1 MGPSIVRDDEKSP
14 VHRRRHIERQIS
26 DLNVPP
32 GRRDSPSVRQQRR
45 AIRLPARARR
55 RQGAALSHR
64 SDDGDDAGAERR
76 QDGDAPARGLGDTA
90 GHSARII
97 WHAGLAF
104 RKRRRQVEA
113 TSQNVGPHL
122 FGPACGG
129 PLNTTRGQPIVPTAA
144 SSSLQGPAMT
154 REEITAMFTRRAAAW
169 QAHDAAALASD
180 HALDAV
186 VVSPTGGVLEG
197 RVEIQRIYQ
206 VWFTAFPD
214 LRFTDRDLLID
225 DHRVVLIM
233 TVAGTHA
240 G

>member
-1 MGPSIVRDDEKSP
+1 
-14 VHRRRHIERQIS
+14 
-26 DLNVPP
+26 
-32 GRRDSPSVRQQRR
+32 
-45 AIRLPARARR
+45 
-55 RQGAALSHR
+55 
-64 SDDGDDAGAERR
+64 
-76 QDGDAPARGLGDTA
+76 
-90 GHSARII
+90 
-97 WHAGLAF
+97 
-104 RKRRRQVEA
+104 
-113 TSQNVGPHL
+113 
-122 FGPACGG
+122 
-129 PLNTTRGQPIVPTAA
+129 
-144 SSSLQGPAMT
+144 MT

-240 G
+240 GDFFGVPASGRHVQAVCAFVYTLKDDHIVHERRILDFTGVLVQVGVLRAKPALG